1 MKIYKLATLS
11 IFLMTNLLI
20 FGYVNPLGNLSLDE
34 IQGDA
39 RKRAEMTRIAEIEE
53 EMYLERSPRETQWLT
68 EEEPEDARLI
78 MYLDPAVGY
87 GPRKDYELI
96 EAIEY
101 KYPDGTTRIVSY
113 DGTLLKDK

>member
-1 MKIYKLATLS
+1 MKFYKLATLS

-20 FGYVNPLGNLSLDE
+20 FGYVNPLGNLSLEE

-39 RKRAEMTRIAEIEE
+39 RKRAEMTRIGEIEE
-53 EMYLERSPRETQWLT
+53 EMYLERSPREVQWLT
-68 EEEPEDARLI
+68 EDEPEDARLI

-87 GPRKDYELI
+87 GARGEYELV

-113 DGTLLKDK
+113 DGTILKDK

>member
-87 GPRKDYELI
+87 GPRGEYELI